1 MYLHTEKPEKPNGL
15 GFTNKMN
22 IVSLLNPKPA
32 MIIKSVLLVYQIKVF
47 MSTTKDFKI
56 SALARALLYK
66 VDPCE
71 YQSPG
76 IGMHLSDVA
85 TMGQYFYQN

>member
-1 MYLHTEKPEKPNGL
+1 
-15 GFTNKMN
+15 MN
-22 IVSLLNPKPA
+22 
-32 MIIKSVLLVYQIKVF
+32 QIRAF
-47 MSTTKDFKI
+47 ISITKDLQI

-85 TMGQYFYQN
+85 TMGEYLY

>member
-1 MYLHTEKPEKPNGL
+1 
-15 GFTNKMN
+15 
-22 IVSLLNPKPA
+22 
-32 MIIKSVLLVYQIKVF
+32 
-47 MSTTKDFKI
+47 MSITKDLQI

-85 TMGQYFYQN
+85 TMGEFFYQIDRLIDSDFES